1 MIFQELTLFRF
12 RNRLKSRGAKI
23 RKGLGPFCCLTVVAF
38 AGQWIRRA
46 VVMRRQIQIRAIR
59 RKEIDIEKL
68 AHALL
73 KMARDRQ
80 KAQTA
85 KAKKPTEPEVR
96 DE

>member
-1 MIFQELTLFRF
+1 
-12 RNRLKSRGAKI
+12 
-23 RKGLGPFCCLTVVAF
+23 
-38 AGQWIRRA
+38 
-46 VVMRRQIQIRAIR
+46 MRRQIRIRAIR

-80 KAQTA
+80 KSQTT
-85 KAKKPTEPEVR
+85 KPKKVATPEVR